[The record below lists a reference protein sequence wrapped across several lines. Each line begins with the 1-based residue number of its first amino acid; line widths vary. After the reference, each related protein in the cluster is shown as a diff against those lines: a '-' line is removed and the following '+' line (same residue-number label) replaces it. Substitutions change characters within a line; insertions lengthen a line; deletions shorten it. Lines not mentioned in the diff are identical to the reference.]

1 MRARGGAGVSVGQG
15 VEDAGDAR
23 PRAGSAC
30 PRRVGRVLAPGA
42 RREPASRA
50 SRGAREKRFK
60 RRARDGGFPPA
71 RCFVGSAAEGKS
83 DHAGSPLRRLSPRP
97 GRVGAIAGEDPSRS
111 RPGSRP
117 SRRRPAR
124 RTRADAARA
133 PRRRIIARQ
142 KSPGRLTWV
151 RGREYGKASGARA
164 RAPRTSRRAPTRSA
178 RIRSPSARRRFAAT
192 RVDRPMCVRRSPRA
206 RRRKWRA
213 RAGMPGARCGKALP
227 FRSREAA
234 LSRSRG
240 SQIRGVS
247 ARDFRGVEI
256 ANRETPRR
264 VETDGADR
272 HLSVTGQRPRLI
284 DPLYAF
290 KQRSP
295 RGFPETRSSGLTP
308 PIEPAID
315 RSGATVRRSDA
326 SRTADFFA
334 PPAIDRESRNR
345 TPGRERRDPGSGRNR
360 PSVRDPVPPRSIGS
374 AGWVKAARTNDGNE
388 ETKGRR

>member
-1 MRARGGAGVSVGQG
+1 M
-15 VEDAGDAR
+15 
-23 PRAGSAC
+23 
-30 PRRVGRVLAPGA
+30 
-42 RREPASRA
+42 
-50 SRGAREKRFK
+50 
-60 RRARDGGFPPA
+60 
-71 RCFVGSAAEGKS
+71 
-83 DHAGSPLRRLSPRP
+83 
-97 GRVGAIAGEDPSRS
+97 
-111 RPGSRP
+111 
-117 SRRRPAR
+117 
-124 RTRADAARA
+124 
-133 PRRRIIARQ
+133 
-142 KSPGRLTWV
+142 

-213 RAGMPGARCGKALP
+213 RAGMPVARCGKALP

>member
-1 MRARGGAGVSVGQG
+1 M
-15 VEDAGDAR
+15 
-23 PRAGSAC
+23 
-30 PRRVGRVLAPGA
+30 
-42 RREPASRA
+42 
-50 SRGAREKRFK
+50 
-60 RRARDGGFPPA
+60 
-71 RCFVGSAAEGKS
+71 
-83 DHAGSPLRRLSPRP
+83 
-97 GRVGAIAGEDPSRS
+97 
-111 RPGSRP
+111 
-117 SRRRPAR
+117 
-124 RTRADAARA
+124 

-213 RAGMPGARCGKALP
+213 RAGMPVARCGKALP

-374 AGWVKAARTNDGNE
+374 AGWVKAANDGNE

>member
-23 PRAGSAC
+23 PRAGSAR

-111 RPGSRP
+111 RSGSRP

-213 RAGMPGARCGKALP
+213 RGCRSLGAGKR
-227 FRSREAA
+227 FRSGHAKPRFPARGGHKSAVSVREI
-234 LSRSRG
+234 SGESK
-240 SQIRGVS
+240 SPI
-247 ARDFRGVEI
+247 ARPHV
-256 ANRETPRR
+256 
-264 VETDGADR
+264 
-272 HLSVTGQRPRLI
+272 
-284 DPLYAF
+284 
-290 KQRSP
+290 
-295 RGFPETRSSGLTP
+295 
-308 PIEPAID
+308 
-315 RSGATVRRSDA
+315 
-326 SRTADFFA
+326 
-334 PPAIDRESRNR
+334 ESRR
-345 TPGRERRDPGSGRNR
+345 MGPIATCPSRVKDP
-360 PSVRDPVPPRSIGS
+360 D
-374 AGWVKAARTNDGNE
+374 
-388 ETKGRR
+388 

>member
-1 MRARGGAGVSVGQG
+1 
-15 VEDAGDAR
+15 
-23 PRAGSAC
+23 
-30 PRRVGRVLAPGA
+30 
-42 RREPASRA
+42 
-50 SRGAREKRFK
+50 
-60 RRARDGGFPPA
+60 
-71 RCFVGSAAEGKS
+71 
-83 DHAGSPLRRLSPRP
+83 
-97 GRVGAIAGEDPSRS
+97 
-111 RPGSRP
+111 
-117 SRRRPAR
+117 
-124 RTRADAARA
+124 
-133 PRRRIIARQ
+133 
-142 KSPGRLTWV
+142 
-151 RGREYGKASGARA
+151 
-164 RAPRTSRRAPTRSA
+164 
-178 RIRSPSARRRFAAT
+178 
-192 RVDRPMCVRRSPRA
+192 MCVRRSPRA